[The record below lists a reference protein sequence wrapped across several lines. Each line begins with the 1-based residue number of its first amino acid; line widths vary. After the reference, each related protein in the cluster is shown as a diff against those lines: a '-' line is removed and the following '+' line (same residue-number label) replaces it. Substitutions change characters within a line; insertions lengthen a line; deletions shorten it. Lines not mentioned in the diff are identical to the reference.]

1 MCIYRIREQR
11 CAPMNSTGWPALV
24 ISASLLVAP
33 GSPASSYGDRSSFSA
48 DGVRSAWFTPHTL
61 AADHRYRIIGK
72 VRFLLFWIGN
82 DNVGGARVTWRAEE
96 GGRHAIA
103 LLIGTEPAR
112 APRGINKW
120 GYVGEELQNEDADV
134 FGIRSITDAKSLDE
148 AEARL
153 AQGSGPA
160 LFGAM
165 CSSMTATEALA
176 FTATVRVPAEVTYRQ
191 LGRLLDSI
199 GSSTQWLRHHTA
211 RPAGADP
218 GFLTALQ
225 SLVRTSVETAQHGTG
240 RTEDSPSRVYVY
252 KGALFDLRL
261 TQSRRIDRA
270 RVGSEIFRDLIRS
283 EFAIRNRSTGYSTQF
298 DVTYGVN
305 GELAGVPVQAS
316 YQPHWWLKLE
326 LALDDALDVPLNPI
340 DDNAVAEQLRRICQD
355 AKEQSQ

>member
-1 MCIYRIREQR
+1 
-11 CAPMNSTGWPALV
+11 MNSTGWPVFV

-48 DGVRSAWFTPHTL
+48 HGVRSALFAPQTL
-61 AADHRYRIIGK
+61 TADHRYRIIGK
-72 VRFLLFWIGN
+72 VRLLLFWIGN
-82 DNVGGARVTWRAEE
+82 DNVGGARVTWRADE

-103 LLIGTEPAR
+103 LLVGTEPTR
-112 APRGINKW
+112 APRGINQW
-120 GYVGEELQNEDADV
+120 GYVGEDVQNENADV

-165 CSSMTATEALA
+165 CSIVTATEALA
-176 FTATVRVPAEVTYRQ
+176 FTATVRVPADVTYRQ
-191 LGRLLDSI
+191 LGRLLDSV
-199 GSSTQWLRHHTA
+199 GSSTQWFRHHTA

-240 RTEDSPSRVYVY
+240 PTGQIPSRVYVY

-261 TQSRRIDRA
+261 TQSRRIARA

-283 EFAIRNRSTGYSTQF
+283 EFAIRNRTTGYSTQF
-298 DVTYGVN
+298 DMTYGVN

-326 LALDDALDVPLNPI
+326 LALDESLDVPPNPI
-340 DDNAVAEQLRRICQD
+340 DDNAVVEQLRRICQS
-355 AKEQSQ
+355 AKGQSQ